1 LVGFGPNAAL
11 CRVAATKKQSAEA
24 KMRIAAPAGDIGMP
38 GTRSVK
44 WKLASKMLANDCFM
58 PELDRVLGK
67 RILLVDDDQGA
78 RESIKLLL
86 NIDRHNVL
94 EATNGHEALE
104 LFHQSILDL
113 VIIDYF
119 MPQMEGREVAAQIKL
134 SAPYLPILM
143 ITAYIEKL
151 VDIDNPV
158 DAVLPKPFGIA
169 ELRQAIGR
177 LLNQSGPQS
186 QNLAQNS

>member
-1 LVGFGPNAAL
+1 
-11 CRVAATKKQSAEA
+11 
-24 KMRIAAPAGDIGMP
+24 
-38 GTRSVK
+38 
-44 WKLASKMLANDCFM
+44 M

-78 RESIKLLL
+78 RDSIKLLL
-86 NIDRHNVL
+86 NIDRHNVV
-94 EATNGHEALE
+94 EAKNGQEALE

-119 MPQMEGREVAAQIKL
+119 MPQMEGREVAAHIKL

-143 ITAYIEKL
+143 ITAYMEKL
-151 VDIDNPV
+151 VDVDNPV
-158 DAVLPKPFGIA
+158 DAVLPKPFGVA

-177 LLNQSGPQS
+177 LLNQSGTQP